1 MDHDSDVFAWTQE
14 QAAALRRVA
23 DTRVNLPGLDLE
35 NLAEEIE
42 DMGNGI
48 LTKIEGLVTQ
58 IVAHLLKLRFSPA
71 EDPRNHWKREIQ
83 AWRVKVAQR
92 VKRAPS
98 VPSRLDLAEICAGA
112 RLLVEIDAEID
123 CWPSLPDVCPFALSG
138 ILDPRWWPERVERP

>member
-1 MDHDSDVFAWTQE
+1 MDHDSDVFAWSQE

-23 DTRVNLPGLDLE
+23 ETRVNLPGLDLE

-48 LTKIEGLVTQ
+48 LSKIEGLVTQ

-71 EDPRNHWKREIQ
+71 DDPRNHWKREIQ
-83 AWRVKVAQR
+83 AWRVTVAQR
-92 VKRAPS
+92 AKRAPS
-98 VPSRLDLAEICAGA
+98 VLSRLELAEIHASA
-112 RLLVEIDAEID
+112 RLLVEIDAEAES
-123 CWPSLPDVCPFALSG
+123 WPPLPEECPFALSE

>member
-48 LTKIEGLVTQ
+48 LSKIEGLVTQ

-71 EDPRNHWKREIQ
+71 EDPRNHWKREVQ
-83 AWRVKVAQR
+83 AWRVTVAQP

-98 VPSRLDLAEICAGA
+98 VTSRLDMAEIYASA
-112 RLLVEIDAEID
+112 RLLVEIDAEAES
-123 CWPSLPDVCPFALSG
+123 WSPLPEACPFTLSDT
-138 ILDPRWWPERVERP
+138 LDPRWWPEQVDRP